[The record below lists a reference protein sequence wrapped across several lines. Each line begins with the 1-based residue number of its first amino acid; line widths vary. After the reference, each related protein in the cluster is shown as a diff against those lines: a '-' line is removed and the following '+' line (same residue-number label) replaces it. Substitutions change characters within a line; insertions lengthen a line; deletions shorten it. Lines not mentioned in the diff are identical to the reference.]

1 VEAEQQNKPLR
12 THGFDAALT
21 GGADTPSHLP
31 FSGLAPYSAG
41 MREIVWDTE
50 TTGIFPGDGHRI
62 VEIGA
67 VEMIDRVVTGKTFHT
82 YIDPCRAMPKD
93 AQGVH
98 GLSTAFLTGQPVFE
112 MIIDGFL
119 AFIGDSPLVAHNA
132 AFDMEFLNTE
142 LKRAGMPVIP
152 QSRAIDTLEI
162 SRKINPGAKHTLDA
176 LCNRYGIDLSGRT
189 KHGAL
194 VDAELL
200 ARVYVELTGGRQ
212 IGFDLASQAVV
223 EELVVDRVNF
233 GIRDHVALP
242 EELERHAAFIASLKD
257 PVWLQ

>member
-1 VEAEQQNKPLR
+1 MLMTQPI
-12 THGFDAALT
+12 
-21 GGADTPSHLP
+21 
-31 FSGLAPYSAG
+31 
-41 MREIVWDTE
+41 REIVFDTE

-67 VEMIDRVVTGKTFHT
+67 VEMIDKVTTGRNFHT
-82 YIDPCRAMPKD
+82 YIDPCRPMPKD
-93 AQGVH
+93 AQNVH
-98 GLSTAFLTGQPVFE
+98 GLSAAFLTGQPVFE
-112 MIIDGFL
+112 MVVDEFL
-119 AFIGDSPLVAHNA
+119 IFIGDSMLVAHNA
-132 AFDMEFLNTE
+132 AFDMEFLNYE
-142 LKRAGMPVIP
+142 LKRANMPLIP
-152 QSRAIDTLEI
+152 HSRAIDTLEI

-176 LCNRYGIDLSGRT
+176 LCNRYGIDLSGRS

-223 EELVVDRVNF
+223 AELVVDRVNF

-242 EELERHAAFIASLKD
+242 EELERHNVFVASLKD
-257 PVWLQ
+257 PVWLH

>member
-1 VEAEQQNKPLR
+1 
-12 THGFDAALT
+12 
-21 GGADTPSHLP
+21 
-31 FSGLAPYSAG
+31 
-41 MREIVWDTE
+41 MREIVFDTE
-50 TTGIFPGDGHRI
+50 TTGIIPGDGHRI

-67 VEMIDRVVTGKTFHT
+67 VEMVNRVVTGRSFHT
-82 YIDPCRAMPKD
+82 YIDPERPMPKD

-112 MIIDGFL
+112 MVINDFL
-119 AFIGDSPLVAHNA
+119 VFIEDSPLVAHNA
-132 AFDMEFLNTE
+132 AFDMEFLNWE
-142 LKRAGMPVIP
+142 LKRARLPLIP
-152 QSRAIDTLEI
+152 HSRAIDTLEI

-176 LCNRYGIDLSGRT
+176 LCNRYGIDLSGRS

-212 IGFDLASQAVV
+212 IGFDLAADAIEEQLPV
-223 EELVVDRVNF
+223 ERVNF
-233 GIRDHVALP
+233 GIRHHVALP
-242 EELERHAAFIASLKD
+242 EELEAHEAFIASLKD

>member
-1 VEAEQQNKPLR
+1 
-12 THGFDAALT
+12 
-21 GGADTPSHLP
+21 
-31 FSGLAPYSAG
+31 
-41 MREIVWDTE
+41 MREIVFDTE

-67 VEMIDRVVTGKTFHT
+67 IEMIDRVVTGRTFHT
-82 YIDPCRAMPKD
+82 YIDPERAMPKD
-93 AQGVH
+93 AQNVH

-112 MIIDGFL
+112 MIINDFL
-119 AFIGDSPLVAHNA
+119 AFIEDSPLVAHNA
-132 AFDMEFLNTE
+132 AFDMEFLNWE
-142 LKRAGMPVIP
+142 LKRARLPLIP
-152 QSRAIDTLEI
+152 HTRAIDTLEI

-212 IGFDLASQAVV
+212 IGFDLV
-223 EELVVDRVNF
+223 ETAATETLVVDRVNF
-233 GIRDHVALP
+233 GIRHHVALP
-242 EELERHAAFIASLKD
+242 EELEEHARFIASLKD
-257 PVWLQ
+257 PLWLH